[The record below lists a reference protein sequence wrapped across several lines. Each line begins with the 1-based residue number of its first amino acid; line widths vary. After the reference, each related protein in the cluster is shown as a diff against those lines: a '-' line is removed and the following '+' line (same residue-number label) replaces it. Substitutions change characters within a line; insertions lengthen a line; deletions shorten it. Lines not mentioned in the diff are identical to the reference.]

1 MTSELVKLYEKE
13 KDILNLQYYNND
25 INFWFKLF
33 NYSPKHLGLW
43 LFTFDLKSQLAFIE
57 NINVTGILLDLR

>member
-33 NYSPKHLGLW
+33 NYSLKHLGLW